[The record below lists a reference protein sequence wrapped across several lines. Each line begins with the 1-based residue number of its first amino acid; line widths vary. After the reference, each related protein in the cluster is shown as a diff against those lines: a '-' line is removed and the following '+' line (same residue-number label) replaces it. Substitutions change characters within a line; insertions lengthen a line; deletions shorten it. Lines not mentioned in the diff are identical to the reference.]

1 MLIILNNIK
10 YYLILNMGNGR
21 SRMEIQYECPYNKL
35 HELSIGYFIKNSSNH
50 LTLSNS
56 YEGSEFNIEK
66 VQTGS
71 IENIGSP
78 FIHNN
83 DIIRLKVGTKY
94 LSKEANGK
102 YTFKNSAVDAIEFI
116 IQQA

>member
-1 MLIILNNIK
+1 
-10 YYLILNMGNGR
+10 MGNSNSLLPRRTYG
-21 SRMEIQYECPYNKL
+21 CPYN
-35 HELSIGYFIKNSSNH
+35 EINRLSIGYFINNGSNH
-50 LTLSNS
+50 LTFSNS

-78 FIHNN
+78 FIHND
-83 DIIRLKVGTKY
+83 DIIRLKIGNKY

-102 YTFKNSAVDAIEFI
+102 YTFKNNPNYAIEFI
-116 IQQA
+116 IQQD